1 MTQYIRG
8 HTQPNPALTNT
19 PLLTSTRIKT
29 TLHACHLNNQSPNY
43 QHGQDQG
50 EASHWQQQQEVTARA

>member
-1 MTQYIRG
+1 
-8 HTQPNPALTNT
+8 
-19 PLLTSTRIKT
+19 LTSTRIKT